1 MLNMTQIQIKVLKTL
16 VQKEYQKYCGVP
28 IEKCP
33 CFSEGQMFQTTYE
46 KPEGFCDWAWKDLH
60 PYIVSFL
67 TGGAFTD
74 DLFEGW
80 MKDKNTM
87 IACCTDGIRPVIFE
101 IKRIPEKS

>member
-1 MLNMTQIQIKVLKTL
+1 MKKIKITVLKTL
-16 VQKEYQKYCGVP
+16 VQKDFQSYCGVP

-33 CFSEGQMFQTTYE
+33 CFSDGQVFYTTYE
-46 KPEGFCDWAWKDLH
+46 KPEGFCDWAWKDIH

-67 TGGAFTD
+67 TGGDFTEGI
-74 DLFEGW
+74 FEGW

-101 IKRIPEKS
+101 LKVTKDESKK

>member
-1 MLNMTQIQIKVLKTL
+1 MKEIKITVLKTL
-16 VQKEYQKYCGVP
+16 VQRDFQSYCDVP

-33 CFSEGQMFQTTYE
+33 CFSDGQIFYTTYE
-46 KPEGFCDWAWKDLH
+46 KPDGFCDWAWKDIH

-67 TGGAFTD
+67 TGGDFANGI
-74 DLFEGW
+74 FEGW

-101 IKRIPEKS
+101 LKVSERESKK